1 MAISYQ
7 VTRWR
12 SQFEPKAA
20 DFSERKRL
28 DSALSELWRQIYEM
42 LEANGLLDRP
52 CAQRLSK
59 EFDLYADKLRKAGL
73 RLGHFRL
80 DKFYLSETEKGL
92 GAFVEFRQSRLGA

>member
-7 VTRWR
+7 IVRWR
-12 SQFEPKAA
+12 SQFEPLSA

-42 LEANGLLDRP
+42 LGANGLLDQP

-59 EFDLYADKLRKAGL
+59 EFDLYADKLREDGL
-73 RLGHFRL
+73 QPGHFRS
-80 DKFYLSETEKGL
+80 DKFYLSETEKGHA
-92 GAFVEFRQSRLGA
+92 AFVEFRQSRLGA